1 MATINIDTLG
11 ATDGTSPSNRYDP
24 ESSLSLIE
32 WRPGDQA
39 LLMFRVPDD
48 YDTTGSISL
57 RFDELVPSSAFAYSW
72 ETTTGV
78 RKNGSNPGDV
88 SSMAQDSANFDS
100 YDAGISGRV
109 VTRSISVNQDDLAIA
124 PGDIVSIRLEYS
136 CVENEPCPEHLLTLA
151 YRVVTLEGEP
161 TVPAPVSSDRLAEI
175 TREARDLFNEEAG
188 VFLSDEFVVRAV
200 NSCVRDIARENY
212 WSAETWV
219 AAVIGQDTIDVS
231 QAIPDA
237 LEIHRIWFG
246 DLTTPMNRLETFD
259 ELRDISLQ
267 CPKTGVPEY
276 YLARDNLVRIV
287 PGASLNSEHGF
298 YVHYSRI
305 PPALG
310 LSPGDNTEPPVPRSY
325 DSIFTLFVLRQA
337 FLRDRNAP
345 GAELKFREYSQL
357 YEIEK
362 KRLLESAQPASVKL
376 RTLR

>member
-1 MATINIDTLG
+1 
-11 ATDGTSPSNRYDP
+11 
-24 ESSLSLIE
+24 
-32 WRPGDQA
+32 
-39 LLMFRVPDD
+39 MFRVPDD
-48 YDTTGSISL
+48 FDTAGSISL

-88 SSMAQDSANFDS
+88 SSTAQNSASFDS
-100 YDAGISGRV
+100 YNAVTSGSI
-109 VTRSISVNQDDLAIA
+109 VTRSMSVNQDDLAIA
-124 PGDIVSIRLEYS
+124 PGDIVSVRLEYS
-136 CVENEPCPEHLLTLA
+136 CVEDKPCPEHLLTLA

-161 TVPAPVSSDRLAEI
+161 TVPTPVSSGRLAEI

-212 WSAETWV
+212 WSAETWI
-219 AAVIGQDTIDVS
+219 AAIEGQDTIDVS

-237 LEIHRIWFG
+237 QEIHRIWFR
-246 DLTTPMNRLETFD
+246 DVATPMTRLETFD
-259 ELRDISLQ
+259 ALIEISRQ

-276 YLARDNLVRIV
+276 YLARDNLIRIV
-287 PGASLNSEHGF
+287 PGPSLNLEHGF

-305 PPALG
+305 PRPLG
-310 LSPGDNTEPPVPRSY
+310 LSLGDRAEPPVPRSY
-325 DSIFTLFVLRQA
+325 DSLFTLFVLRQA

-345 GAELKFREYSQL
+345 GADLKFREYSQL

-362 KRLLESAQPASVKL
+362 RRLLESAQPASVKL